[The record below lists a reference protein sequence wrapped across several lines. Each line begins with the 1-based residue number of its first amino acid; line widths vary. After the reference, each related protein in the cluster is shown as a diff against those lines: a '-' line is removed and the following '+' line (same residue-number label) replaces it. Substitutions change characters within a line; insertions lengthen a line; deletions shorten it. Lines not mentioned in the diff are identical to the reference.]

1 MFHRPISSE
10 EIPRRALILA
20 GGGVR
25 IAYQTGVL
33 QALEEEGVGF
43 QHVDGTS
50 GGIFNTAM
58 LASGHSV
65 GKMMDRW
72 RSLPMSFFAAGR
84 PFWEYFRPLR
94 MWGFSDAKGIRKKVF
109 PHLGIDISSIRSGGF
124 PANFNLCNFTTK
136 QIEAIPTREIT
147 EDHLIAGISL
157 PMLMPALHI
166 NGSWYMDAAWVKD
179 ANLLEEVELGATEL
193 WLIWA
198 IGNYPTYL
206 KGAFHQYVHS
216 LEMSANGGLFEELE
230 RIKLIN
236 RIRKLEGRS
245 EGEQVKLHLITS
257 VFPLPLDSELFLQK
271 ITARDLINQ
280 GYADGKRYLTS
291 RKPEGVSLD
300 HTVTQTEDVGET
312 CAFRMKYSGKLIWD
326 GLPKDTVFYALF
338 KISTTKL
345 EEVAIDLFSS
355 IYFAKLDLEIPLFAK
370 EVSVKPHF
378 GNTLVE
384 VISEMVL
391 SGKIYLVHTNWIL
404 MGPWYQVVG
413 LDFKDVAVRIFPKN
427 EISEK
432 PVIEGKLFQSFWDRV
447 MASFFTSTKGKDGM
461 GAGIKT
467 RINLLRKMIQI

>member
-1 MFHRPISSE
+1 MIHRPISSE
-10 EIPRRALILA
+10 EPPPRALILA

-33 QALEEEGVGF
+33 WALEEEGISF

-65 GKMMDRW
+65 RKMMDRW
-72 RSLPMSFFAAGR
+72 RSLPMSYFAAGR
-84 PFWEYFRPLR
+84 PFLEYLRPFR
-94 MWGFSDAKGIRKKVF
+94 MWGFSDANGIRKKVF
-109 PHLGIDISSIRSGGF
+109 PHLGIDILSIRSGAF

-136 QIEAIPTREIT
+136 QIEAIPTQEIT

-166 NGSWYMDAAWVKD
+166 DGSWYMDAAWVKD

-198 IGNYPTYL
+198 IGNYPTYM

-236 RIRKLEGRS
+236 RIRKLEGGS
-245 EGEQVKLHLITS
+245 EREQVKLHVITP

-271 ITARDLINQ
+271 ITTRDLINQ
-280 GYADGKRYLTS
+280 GYADGKRYLAS
-291 RKPEGVSLD
+291 RKPEGVPLD
-300 HTVTQTEDVGET
+300 HTVTQSEDVGET
-312 CAFRMKYSGKLIWD
+312 CSFSGIYSGKLIWD
-326 GLPKDTVFYALF
+326 GLPTETVFYAFF

-345 EEVAIDLFSS
+345 QEVAIDLFSS

-370 EVSVKPHF
+370 EVSAKPHF
-378 GNTLVE
+378 GNTFVK

-391 SGKIYLVHTNWIL
+391 SGKVYLVHANWIL
-404 MGPWYQVVG
+404 RGPWYQVVG
-413 LDFKDVAVRIFPKN
+413 LDFKDVAIRIFPKDGN
-427 EISEK
+427 SETL
-432 PVIEGKLFQSFWDRV
+432 VIEGKLFQSFWNRV
-447 MASFFTSTKGKDGM
+447 KASIFTSTKGKDGM
-461 GAGIKT
+461 RGGIKT
-467 RINLLRKMIQI
+467 RIHLSRKMIQI